1 MAEKPGHFEKG
12 VWIEDK
18 EPPAPKPDA
27 EAINRRLTEATKGVI
42 ASIDTMMGVTHDLVS
57 TDEGKQYMEKTLK
70 DTQAQIQQSLDT
82 FVSRAKAELD
92 KAKAELE
99 KTKAD
104 LDKKIKQ

>member
-12 VWIEDK
+12 VWNEDK

-27 EAINRRLTEATKGVI
+27 EAINQRLTEATKGVI

-57 TDEGKQYMEKTLK
+57 TEEGKQYIEKTLK

-82 FVSRAKAELD
+82 FVSRAKTELD
-92 KAKAELE
+92 KAKAEL
-99 KTKAD
+99 
-104 LDKKIKQ
+104 DKKMKQ

>member
-18 EPPAPKPDA
+18 PPAPKPDP
-27 EAINRRLTEATKGVI
+27 ELINRRLSEATKGVI
-42 ASIDTMMGVTHDLVS
+42 ASIDTMMSVTHDLVS
-57 TDEGKQYMEKTLK
+57 TDEGKQYIEKTLK

-82 FVSRAKAELD
+82 FVSRAKTELD